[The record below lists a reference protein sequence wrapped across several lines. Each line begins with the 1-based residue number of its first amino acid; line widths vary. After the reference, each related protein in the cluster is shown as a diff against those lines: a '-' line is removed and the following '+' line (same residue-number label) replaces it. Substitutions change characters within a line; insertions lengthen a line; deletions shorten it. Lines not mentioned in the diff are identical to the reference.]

1 MKSGS
6 RPPSLLRT
14 ASVAG
19 VLALELG
26 TGKLDAFGASA
37 VVLATGGAGRV
48 YTPSTASQSCCGD
61 GMSLAYRAGLGLR
74 DMEMVQYHPLGFCER
89 AAFASEG
96 ALGEGAVLC
105 NPDGQPI
112 LQADDPP
119 LRDALCRSLA
129 SAEDGAILD
138 FRSIGKERI
147 GARFLYLERAAND
160 MAGISLD
167 SAPLPVMPR
176 MHRVLGGIQTD
187 TNGGN
192 GCLWS
197 VCCRR
202 VCLPWGARGQCLGW
216 ECADRQR
223 CLWSAGR

>member
-1 MKSGS
+1 
-6 RPPSLLRT
+6 
-14 ASVAG
+14 
-19 VLALELG
+19 
-26 TGKLDAFGASA
+26 
-37 VVLATGGAGRV
+37 
-48 YTPSTASQSCCGD
+48 
-61 GMSLAYRAGLGLR
+61 
-74 DMEMVQYHPLGFCER
+74 MEMVQYHPLGFCDR
-89 AAFASEG
+89 AAFASEA

-105 NPDGQPI
+105 NKAGQPI
-112 LQADDPP
+112 FQINDSQTNDLP

-129 SAEDGAILD
+129 SAGEGATLD

-160 MAGISLD
+160 IAGISLD

-187 TNGGN
+187 PSGGN
-192 GCLWS
+192 GCFRS

-202 VCLPWGARGQCLGW
+202 VCFSWGARGQCLGR

-223 CLWSAGR
+223 CLWSAGGNSGGGPCVEHVFPGHC